1 MSFILIDPGH
11 ILTSDYWPGFP
22 GSDVIWV
29 LSIIIYGSMLLW
41 ALHFEVFYS
50 AS

>member
-1 MSFILIDPGH
+1 
-11 ILTSDYWPGFP
+11 LTDDYWPGFP

-29 LSIIIYGSMLLW
+29 LTLIIYAVLL
-41 ALHFEVFYS
+41 ALAIHWQVFYA